1 MYDIINM
8 VISMYQKFLD
18 DLRKKYN
25 YDDNLINAIKI
36 SIVAMVDT
44 YGEENINKILN
55 LFYNTRIFST
65 GDMSKESRDKIRK
78 TVLGESNS
86 DIVEDLDNVYGT
98 NIDPGAFYS
107 YEAIYDENMD
117 VVGEKRRIVVNDLS
131 GKVNEE
137 GYKKLFNTSINMPYF
152 LHELNHAYAMQT
164 PIYEKNN
171 NEITSKHG
179 MFKNTIKY
187 DISTDNK
194 KHVKDIDNQGIITE
208 EMINEMY
215 TQRQLIKILN
225 KSKYEEVENELNN
238 INHVSTSYNSLLIMF
253 ANELENL
260 IGKERLSDYREKND
274 FSVIKEFNDI
284 VKNSEIAKKYI
295 GTTDAFEYFSSKCY
309 ELFDLSLHKYQM
321 DIDKYKLESYKI
333 MVDVFAPICA
343 YKEVKY
349 GTSNLEKYE
358 NSREEYLGTEEKQYK
373 TK

>member
-117 VVGEKRRIVVNDLS
+117 VVGEKRWIVVNDLS

-137 GYKKLFNTSINMPYF
+137 GYKKLFDTSINMPYF

-274 FSVIKEFNDI
+274 FSVIKEFKAI
-284 VKNSEIAKKYI
+284 
-295 GTTDAFEYFSSKCY
+295 FW
-309 ELFDLSLHKYQM
+309 DLKGAVL
-321 DIDKYKLESYKI
+321 
-333 MVDVFAPICA
+333 
-343 YKEVKY
+343 
-349 GTSNLEKYE
+349 
-358 NSREEYLGTEEKQYK
+358 
-373 TK
+373 

>member
-44 YGEENINKILN
+44 YEEENINKILN

-117 VVGEKRRIVVNDLS
+117 VVGEKRWIVVNDLS

-137 GYKKLFNTSINMPYF
+137 GYKKLFDTSINMPYF

-215 TQRQLIKILN
+215 T
-225 KSKYEEVENELNN
+225 
-238 INHVSTSYNSLLIMF
+238 
-253 ANELENL
+253 
-260 IGKERLSDYREKND
+260 
-274 FSVIKEFNDI
+274 
-284 VKNSEIAKKYI
+284 
-295 GTTDAFEYFSSKCY
+295 
-309 ELFDLSLHKYQM
+309 
-321 DIDKYKLESYKI
+321 
-333 MVDVFAPICA
+333 
-343 YKEVKY
+343 
-349 GTSNLEKYE
+349 
-358 NSREEYLGTEEKQYK
+358 
-373 TK
+373 